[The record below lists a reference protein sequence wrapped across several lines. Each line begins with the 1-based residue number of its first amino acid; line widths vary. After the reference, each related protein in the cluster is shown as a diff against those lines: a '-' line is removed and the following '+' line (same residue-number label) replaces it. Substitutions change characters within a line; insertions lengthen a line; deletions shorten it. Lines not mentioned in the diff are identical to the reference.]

1 MKKTVRACVDRREG
15 DLLVLVADKGDAYLY
30 LNAEEYPFPV
40 GTVVSL
46 TVEGDTVLCAVALKE
61 ETEERKKKNESR
73 LSALFQ
79 KGKKPTR

>member
-15 DLLVLVADKGDAYLY
+15 DLLVLVPDEGNAYLY
-30 LNAEEYPFPV
+30 LNAEEYPFSV
-40 GTVVSL
+40 GAVVSL
-46 TVEGDTVLCAVALKE
+46 TVDKDTVLCASVLKE
-61 ETEERKKKNESR
+61 ESEERKKRNESR